1 MAISDEQISE
11 AAEQAP
17 LDAADREDRERSP
30 VRVIAGV
37 LSPRRISAVYLFIAT
52 VILFGV
58 WEPKVFLTTGN
69 FESILDTHA
78 YYAIAAVG
86 LVLCFAVFQFDFAVG
101 AEIGFGLIVAAYFS
115 FHGMATGEVLVLTVL
130 IGMGIGLSHAF
141 AVLWVRIPSFIA
153 TIATSSVLLALT
165 TIVSGGNY
173 IEPLSPSFGKITSGK
188 LLGLQYPV
196 FYLLGIALVVWYVLE
211 RTPLGRRLYA
221 TGDNLEAARLSGI
234 RTSWMII
241 GAYVVCG
248 ATAALAGALLASS
261 NGAGDP
267 TEGPQLLLPVLT
279 ACFLGSTQ
287 FKPGHHNVWGTVFAV
302 YVLATGVQGL
312 DEVTSVTWLSNM
324 YNGVALLIAVGATQM
339 QRRPTQLAAIRR
351 FVGAVRGVR
360 GGGASEA
367 SGAPPA

>member
-1 MAISDEQISE
+1 VAVSDTPATAGGERPVPP
-11 AAEQAP
+11 AAPDEP
-17 LDAADREDRERSP
+17 ERSTL
-30 VRVIAGV
+30 RAIAGA
-37 LSPRRISAVYLFIAT
+37 LSPRRISAVYLFIVT
-52 VILFGV
+52 LVLFGV
-58 WEPKVFLTTGN
+58 WEPNIFLTSGN
-69 FESILDTHA
+69 FDSILDTNA

-101 AEIGFGLIVAAYFS
+101 AEIGFGLIVAAYLS
-115 FHGMATGEVLVLTVL
+115 YHGMATGEVLVLTVL
-130 IGMGIGLSHAF
+130 IGMGIGLFHSF
-141 AVLWVRIPSFIA
+141 AVLWARIPSFIA

-173 IEPLSPSFGKITSGK
+173 IEPLSSSFESITSGK

-196 FYLLGIALVVWYVLE
+196 FYLLGIALIVWYVLE
-211 RTPLGRRLYA
+211 RTPLGRRIYA

-234 RTSWMII
+234 RVNWMII
-241 GAYVVCG
+241 GCYVVCG

-261 NGAGDP
+261 NAAGDP

-339 QRRPTQLAAIRR
+339 QRRPAQLAAIRR
-351 FVGAVRGVR
+351 VVVAVKGVR
-360 GGGASEA
+360 GGTADGA
-367 SGAPPA
+367 APPA